1 MAECNAQKAQ
11 CNAQKAQCNAQK
23 AQWKHIDTL
32 ILSGGGPSGIAYF
45 GIFESLFEN
54 NILNRDLSGIN
65 EILTTSIGILC
76 SFCLIIGLNMNIGK
90 EIALG
95 YDISKMLD
103 IENITIDNILVE
115 FGLFDT
121 YGIRNIFKSILKN
134 YKQLDDIN
142 LKDLYDLTNIKLTV
156 KVFNTTKKQIEY
168 ISYQTDP
175 ELSIITLAE
184 MTTAIPVFF
193 KPVEYKGFKYVDGG
207 LRGHFP
213 IEECKSENYLGLFIK
228 GGASV
233 SGNSLIDMFPIVEFL
248 YSLMINQDQVVYDI
262 QENNRNP
269 KIIYVEVNHGLNF
282 NMTKKESEKI
292 IKLGYDSTEQHL
304 KIFKKHLVKDKV

>member
-1 MAECNAQKAQ
+1 MAECNAQKAE
-11 CNAQKAQCNAQK
+11 CKK
-23 AQWKHIDTL
+23 IDTLIDTL

-54 NILNRDLSGIN
+54 NILTKDLQGVK
-65 EILTTSIGILC
+65 EILTTSIGILS
-76 SFCLIIGLNMNIGK
+76 SFCLIIGLNMNVGK

-103 IENITIDNILVE
+103 IENITIDNILVD
-115 FGLFDT
+115 FGLFET

-142 LKDLYDLTNIKLTV
+142 LKDLYDLTKIKLTV
-156 KVFNTTKKQIEY
+156 KVFNVTKKQIEY
-168 ISYQTDP
+168 ISHETDP

-184 MTTAIPVFF
+184 MTTAIPIFF

-233 SGNSLIDMFPIVEFL
+233 SGNSFIDMFPIVEFL
-248 YSLMINQDQVVYDI
+248 YSLMINQDQIVYDI
-262 QENNRNP
+262 EENNQDP
-269 KIIYVEVNHGLNF
+269 KIIFVEVNHGLNF
-282 NMTKKESEKI
+282 EMSEEEGKKI
-292 IKLGYDSTEQHL
+292 IKSGYDITDKHL
-304 KIFKKHLVKDKV
+304 KKFKKHLVKDKV